1 MCHAQFRV
9 YTLRFSFPLKELLSK
24 IAENYYE
31 NIHDTATF
39 FKNGYDSWYFFLNFL
54 QTFYLLEQ
62 QNWFSM
68 FCKNP

>member
-1 MCHAQFRV
+1 MLNSEYTPWGLVFRWKSCSQRLPKI
-9 YTLRFSFPLKELLSK
+9 TMKTFMTQQLSLKM
-24 IAENYYE
+24 AMT
-31 NIHDTATF
+31 H
-39 FKNGYDSWYFFLNFL
+39 GYFFLNFL

>member
-31 NIHDTATF
+31 NIHDAATF
-39 FKNGYDSWYFFLNFL
+39 FKNGYDSWIFFFEFL
-54 QTFYLLEQ
+54 TNLLPVGATKLI
-62 QNWFSM
+62 FDVL
-68 FCKNP
+68 